1 MGGGYPVAAKE
12 TRYITAITEALQE
25 EMRRDPS
32 VFVIGEDV
40 RAGAFGYTMGM
51 LAEFGEDRVIN
62 TPISESGFC
71 GAALGAAMHGLRPV
85 VDLKISSLMYVALDP
100 IVNGAAKVRYMFG
113 GQTKVPV
120 VYLCRSGAPGN
131 NAAQHSD
138 NPYPLLINSP
148 GLKVVTPA
156 DAYDMKGLLKTAIRD
171 DDPVAVLATVRGAS
185 AMVPAEEYTIPLG
198 QGAVKRVGSDVTVV
212 AIMHLVAEALAA
224 AEELEKEEISVE
236 VVDPRTLVPLDR
248 DMIFASVA
256 KTGRLVIADDSPRS
270 CGFAAEVAALVAE
283 EIVDVLKAP
292 IRRVT
297 RLNVPI
303 PFSTPMENMVLPN
316 RQKIVAAVRETVSAA
331 RKGQTR

>member
-1 MGGGYPVAAKE
+1 
-12 TRYITAITEALQE
+12 
-25 EMRRDPS
+25 
-32 VFVIGEDV
+32 
-40 RAGAFGYTMGM
+40 
-51 LAEFGEDRVIN
+51 
-62 TPISESGFC
+62 
-71 GAALGAAMHGLRPV
+71 
-85 VDLKISSLMYVALDP
+85 
-100 IVNGAAKVRYMFG
+100 MFG